1 MLDLNVV
8 FAIIIGISLG
18 ALIKFV
24 FPLYKDRDSIYKDI
38 KQGLLLFGYAFRDDK
53 LKAMTDTIFNIV
65 SIIEQYDKS
74 NITKQYEAMEQ
85 AYNELLSEFDI
96 VLDDEVV
103 ELLVDIAVSH
113 LPPTNHKRLE
123 QDSGA

>member
-1 MLDLNVV
+1 MMLDFNVI
-8 FAIIIGISLG
+8 FAILTGVALA
-18 ALIKFV
+18 ALIRFV

-53 LKAMTDTIFNIV
+53 MKAIADTIFNIV
-65 SIIEQYDKS
+65 SIIEQYDKN

-96 VLDDEVV
+96 ILDDELVK
-103 ELLVDIAVSH
+103 LLVDIAVSH
-113 LPPTNHKRLE
+113 LPPTSNK
-123 QDSGA
+123 SKIK